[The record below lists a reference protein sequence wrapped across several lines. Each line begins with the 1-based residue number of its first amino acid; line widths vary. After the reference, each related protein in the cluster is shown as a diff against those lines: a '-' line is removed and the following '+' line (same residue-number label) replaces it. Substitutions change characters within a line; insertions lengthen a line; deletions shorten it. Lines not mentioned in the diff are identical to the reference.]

1 MSERFWQTKLHARL
15 HDPAEKALVLLRDPA
30 GHEGGTSRALHR
42 DLGFAA
48 IGVDAQLDPDNAEV
62 LDRVLFKQGVPA
74 DMYRLVKRADWWAAG
89 ADRPQWPLQEI
100 QVSTAAGQHSFKVAD
115 WAQVRWSKQPVLV
128 HPLTGQVF
136 DLGSLAET
144 DIGDIKRRSFEHFSA
159 LTQKQPD
166 GSIDPR
172 RTLFAYWRFG
182 PELAESRDAGS
193 LGLLWPHLPADT
205 RVPDHSI
212 WDHLDLTS
220 AFAGAFAADPE
231 GDVALLSMALGP
243 VQGFIAAARSTSDLW
258 AGSHLLSRLAWEAIK
273 PICEAL
279 GPDAVLFPRLRG
291 VPQVDVWLRDEL
303 GLPAELFEGLPWT
316 RLGSDANP
324 LFAAALPNRF
334 VAAVPASQAAALA
347 EKVQQRVQRFLAG
360 VGEQVVGRL
369 LACAGQSSD
378 PVFHAWAQ
386 MREQLGDFPE
396 LHWAAVPFSLVGLAD
411 ADKQAGLDTARLQT
425 ALAAFEGADAD
436 AAAGFLASEAWQVLR
451 QDIQWGDGT
460 TFFAPKPGLLYPA
473 IHELAERTLAAAK
486 SLRPFQAYAA
496 EGWRDSASGEVEPL
510 CLRSSDLGTRQGPQS
525 LWGKVHAARPAWARK
540 GEQLGALAAIK
551 RLWPS
556 LFAEEVARALGQ
568 DGAAARFVVST
579 HTMALAHPL
588 EHWLKAGAPGAE
600 RFEAA
605 HADVLRRTESTALP
619 RRLRNQFGKPGY
631 ELARKLPALLEADDA
646 HDEADEV
653 QSATPLRS
661 RVRELL
667 AADAGLETY
676 YALLLMDGDHMG
688 RLLAG
693 DPETAIRYR
702 DSFHP
707 RVRAGFDAQAEHH
720 PRLRAYGEAKRA
732 LSPGR
737 HFALSGALNDFALQ
751 VVPEVVEREF
761 AGRVLYA
768 GGDDVFAMLPVADV
782 LQAALRLRRAY
793 SGSDPDDAV
802 LDWSGLRGRDRM
814 VCKQGFAWLRGRLL
828 RLMGERATASA
839 GLVIAHHQAPL
850 GTVRRELAAAERRAK
865 SEGGR
870 DAFSISL
877 VKRAGGIVRFTGK
890 WPALELLRR
899 MRDFLRAPGVSRRAV
914 YNTLQWLHDLP
925 SQPPQEMLRD
935 LLRLQMGR
943 QSSKAAAEAH
953 ALPELC
959 ATLASH
965 SLAQSDW
972 CRHLAALLQVA
983 EFIARETRSLGA
995 RSDTAAKQEAR
1006 A

>member
-1 MSERFWQTKLHARL
+1 MSDRFWQTKLHARL
-15 HDPAEKALVLLRDPA
+15 HDPAEKALVLLRDPE

-42 DLGFAA
+42 DLGFAELGA
-48 IGVDAQLDPDNAEV
+48 ASELDPDNAEV
-62 LDRVLFKQGVPA
+62 LDRVLFKKGVPA

-89 ADRPQWPLQEI
+89 ADRPQWPMQEI
-100 QVSTAAGQHSFKVAD
+100 TAGGRSFKVAD
-115 WAQVRWSKQPVLV
+115 WAQVRWSKQPMLV

-144 DIGDIKRRSFEHFSA
+144 DIGDIKRRSFEHFAA
-159 LTQKQPD
+159 LTQKQSD
-166 GSIDPR
+166 GSVDHQ

-193 LGLLWPHLPADT
+193 LRLLWPHLPADT

-291 VPQVDVWLRDEL
+291 VPQVDLWLRDEV
-303 GLPAELFEGLPWT
+303 GLPAELFEQSPWT
-316 RLGSDANP
+316 RQASDANP

-334 VAAVPASQAAALA
+334 VAAVPASRAAELA
-347 EKVQQRVQRFLAG
+347 AQVQQRVRDFLAG
-360 VGEQVVGRL
+360 LGAQVVERL
-369 LACAGQSSD
+369 LACAGQPAD
-378 PVFHAWAQ
+378 PGFHAWAQ
-386 MREQLGDFPE
+386 MREQLQGFPE
-396 LHWAAVPFSLVGLAD
+396 LHWAAVPFSMVDVAD
-411 ADKQAGLDTARLQT
+411 ADRQTGLDTTRLQA
-425 ALAAFEGADAD
+425 ALAAFEGADAGT
-436 AAAGFLASEAWQVLR
+436 AAGFLASEAWQVLR

-460 TFFAPKPGLLYPA
+460 SFFAPKPGLLYPA
-473 IHELAERTLAAAK
+473 IYDLAERTLAAAK
-486 SLRPFQAYAA
+486 SLRPFESHAA

-510 CLRSSDLGTRQGPQS
+510 CLRRPDLASRQGPQT
-525 LWGKVHAARPAWARK
+525 LWGKVHAARPGWARM

-568 DGAAARFVVST
+568 ETAASRFVVST
-579 HTMALAHPL
+579 HTMALTHPL
-588 EHWLKAGAPGAE
+588 ERWLESNAPGADS
-600 RFEAA
+600 FLAS
-605 HADVLRRTESTALP
+605 HADVLKRCEPAALP
-619 RRLRNQFGKPGY
+619 RRLRKYFGKPGFD
-631 ELARKLPALLEADDA
+631 LARKLPSLLEQINEPDDA
-646 HDEADEV
+646 DSDD
-653 QSATPLRS
+653 STPALRR

-667 AADAGLETY
+667 APEAGIETY

-693 DPETAIRYR
+693 DPQTAIRYR

-707 RVRAGFDAQAEHH
+707 RIRAGFDARAEHH
-720 PRLRAYGEAKRA
+720 PRLRAYGEARRA
-732 LSPGR
+732 LSPSR

-751 VVPEVVEREF
+751 VVPEVIEHEF
-761 AGRVLYA
+761 AGRVLYS

-782 LQAALRLRRAY
+782 LQAAMRLRHAY
-793 SGSDPDDAV
+793 SGSDPADAQ
-802 LDWSGLRGRDRM
+802 LDWARLRGLQRM
-814 VCKQGFAWLRGRLL
+814 VCKQGFIWLRGRLL
-828 RLMGERATASA
+828 RLMGERATAST
-839 GLVIAHHQAPL
+839 GIVIAHHQAPL
-850 GTVRRELAAAERRAK
+850 AAVRRELAAAERRAK
-865 SEGGR
+865 TDGGR

-877 VKRAGGIVRFTGK
+877 VKRAGGIVRLTGK
-890 WPALELLRR
+890 WPALALLRR
-899 MRDFLRAPGVSRRAV
+899 CRDFLRAPGVSRRAV

-925 SQPPQEMLRD
+925 NHLPQEMLRD
-935 LLRLQMGR
+935 LLHLQMDR
-943 QSSKAAAEAH
+943 QSNASAAEAH
-953 ALPELC
+953 ALPDLC
-959 ATLASH
+959 AA
-965 SLAQSDW
+965 
-972 CRHLAALLQVA
+972 LAAYSLEQADWRSQLTAMLQVA
-983 EFIARETRSLGA
+983 EFIARETRSLGTQVEPA
-995 RSDTAAKQEAR
+995 QQQEAR

>member
-1 MSERFWQTKLHARL
+1 MSDRFWQTKLHARL
-15 HDPAEKALVLLRDPA
+15 HDPAEKALVLLRDPE

-42 DLGFAA
+42 DLGFAEVGA
-48 IGVDAQLDPDNAEV
+48 GGELDPDNAEV
-62 LDRVLFKQGVPA
+62 LDRVLFKKGVPA

-89 ADRPQWPLQEI
+89 ADRPQWPMQEI
-100 QVSTAAGQHSFKVAD
+100 TAGGRSFKVAD

-144 DIGDIKRRSFEHFSA
+144 EIGDIKRRSFEHFAA
-159 LTQKQPD
+159 LTQKQTD
-166 GSIDPR
+166 GSVDHR

-231 GDVALLSMALGP
+231 ADVALLSMALGP

-291 VPQVDVWLRDEL
+291 VPQVDLWLRDEV
-303 GLPAELFEGLPWT
+303 GLPAGLFEQSPWT
-316 RLGSDANP
+316 RQASDANP

-334 VAAVPASQAAALA
+334 VAAVPASRAVELA
-347 EKVQQRVQRFLAG
+347 GQVQQRVRDFLAG
-360 VGEQVVGRL
+360 LGAQVVERL
-369 LACAGQSSD
+369 LACAGQPAD
-378 PVFHAWAQ
+378 PSFHAWAQ
-386 MREQLGDFPE
+386 MREQLEGFPE
-396 LHWAAVPFSLVGLAD
+396 LHWAAVPFSMVGVAD
-411 ADKQAGLDTARLQT
+411 NERQTGLDTTRLQ
-425 ALAAFEGADAD
+425 AGLAAFEGGDAGT
-436 AAAGFLASEAWQVLR
+436 AAGFLASEAWQVLR

-460 TFFAPKPGLLYPA
+460 SFFAPKPGLLYPA

-486 SLRPFQAYAA
+486 SLRPFNAYAA

-510 CLRSSDLGTRQGPQS
+510 CLRPSDLATRQGPQS
-525 LWGKVHAARPAWARK
+525 LWGKVHAARPTWARK

-556 LFAEEVARALGQ
+556 LFAEEVSRALGQ
-568 DGAAARFVVST
+568 DSAAARFVVST

-588 EHWLKAGAPGAE
+588 EHWLEAGAPGAE
-600 RFEAA
+600 RFEAT
-605 HADVLRRTESTALP
+605 HAEALKRSESSALP
-619 RRLRNQFGKPGY
+619 RRLRKRYGKAGF
-631 ELARKLPALLEADDA
+631 ELARKLPALLEAEDA
-646 HDEADEV
+646 RDQAEGEQAEA
-653 QSATPLRS
+653 PLRS

-707 RVRAGFDAQAEHH
+707 QVRAGFDRQAERH
-720 PRLRAYGEAKRA
+720 PRLRAYGDARRA

-751 VVPEVVEREF
+751 VVPEVVEEEF

-768 GGDDVFAMLPVADV
+768 GGDDVFAMLPVADA
-782 LQAALRLRRAY
+782 LQAALRLRHAY
-793 SGSDPDDAV
+793 SGHDPADAG
-802 LDWSGLRGRDRM
+802 LDWSSLRGRQRM

-828 RLMGERATASA
+828 RLMGERATAST
-839 GLVIAHHQAPL
+839 GIVIAHHQAPL
-850 GTVRRELAAAERRAK
+850 SAVRRELAAAERRAK
-865 SEGGR
+865 TEGGR

-890 WPALELLRR
+890 WPALALIGR
-899 MRDFLRAPGVSRRAV
+899 MRDFLRSPGVSRRAV

-925 SQPPQEMLRD
+925 SQPPREMVRD
-935 LLRLQMGR
+935 LFHLQMGR
-943 QSSKAAAEAH
+943 QSSTSAAQAHELPALCAALADYSLAH
-953 ALPELC
+953 A
-959 ATLASH
+959 
-965 SLAQSDW
+965 DW
-972 CRHLAALLQVA
+972 RQHLAALLQVA
-983 EFIARETRSLGA
+983 EFIARETRSLGMEMEQEQ
-995 RSDTAAKQEAR
+995 QEAR
-1006 A
+1006 P